1 MGDAPKDHRTSGASN
16 VMSVKRKAFR
26 AILPLLLAF
35 VMAVSCFF
43 IPLGEGHFAEIR
55 LKQAASSLS
64 DSVLR
69 GETIENAAMQRVEY
83 VPFIGSSEWRRFN
96 AFHPSILAEK
106 YNRDYR
112 PFLIGTAGTQSLTHF
127 LTLHSLREAAVNKRA
142 VFVISPQW
150 FRRSGVEEA
159 YFEKFFSPVK
169 IYDWLCDEQTSA
181 FSRTYFAQRM
191 LKFEFINKHSF
202 FKQIFEQLADGRSL
216 DRLQLRRCQSRLNL
230 LRREDRFFGWFFAE
244 NHLGSIASRLKDLP
258 DIYDA
263 NILDRLAFATGKRES
278 DNNAF
283 RIKNS
288 FYNWRIKPK
297 LDTYKGA
304 QTQLSYDKSPEYG
317 DFQLVLN
324 EIARNRMEV
333 LFVIPPV
340 NQRWAEYTGLSKHM
354 YDRFVRKV
362 KLQLRNQGFTRIL
375 DLSQRGEIAYF
386 MEDTIHLGWRG
397 WVEMDRSV
405 KSFLKSEAIPTDYR
419 INPYYCSEEW
429 TQAVIGIPNT
439 R

>member
-1 MGDAPKDHRTSGASN
+1 
-16 VMSVKRKAFR
+16 MSVKRKAFR
-26 AILPLLLAF
+26 AVLPLLLAF
-35 VMAVSCFF
+35 VMAGGCFF
-43 IPLGEGHFAEIR
+43 IPLSEGRFAEVR

-64 DSVLR
+64 DSVLK
-69 GETIENAAMQRVEY
+69 GETVENAAMQRVEY

-127 LTLHSLREAAVNKRA
+127 LTLHSLREATADKRA

-169 IYDWLCDEQTSA
+169 IYDWLCDEQTDA
-181 FSRTYFAQRM
+181 FSRIYFARRM

-202 FKQIFEQLADGRSL
+202 FKKVFEQLADDRAL
-216 DRLQLRRCQSRLNL
+216 DRAQLHRCRSRLNL
-230 LRREDRFFGWFFAE
+230 LRTEDRFYGWFFAE
-244 NHLGSIASRLKDLP
+244 NHLRSISSRLKDLP
-258 DIYDA
+258 DTYDA
-263 NILDRLAFATGKRES
+263 NTLDQLALATGKKEA

-283 RIKNS
+283 HIKNS

-297 LDTYKGA
+297 LDTFKGA
-304 QTQLSYDKSPEYG
+304 QSQLSYDKSPEYG
-317 DFQLVLN
+317 DFQLALN
-324 EIARNRMEV
+324 EIARNRMEA

-340 NQRWAEYTGLSKHM
+340 NQRWAEYTGLSKSM
-354 YDRFVRKV
+354 YDRFVKKI

-375 DLSQRGEIAYF
+375 DLSQRGEVAYF

-405 KSFLKSEAIPTDYR
+405 KSFLKSEAKHPNYR
-419 INPYYCSEEW
+419 IDPYYYSEEW
-429 TQAVIGIPNT
+429 TQAVVDSYDN
-439 R
+439 